1 MAVDRLSGSLTQ
13 AQGAERSWNKGKVS
27 DSRVKQCGLSGR
39 ALAAQARG
47 VLGSTPVTAGLFTFL
62 YFSLITSKF
71 LYFQHEAWSPGMTL
85 VIGSSSYL
93 VLPVAL
99 PCINIFKEKKNKK
112 KMLWPILCSLF
123 RWSTD
128 CKWHYLS
135 CVLELC
141 YCPHCFTLLSLTFR
155 LFQLVSTV
163 SHFFQLFELVS
174 DCHSVYQQ
182 PHERKRI

>member
-1 MAVDRLSGSLTQ
+1 MSSRSWKKRKTVDT
-13 AQGAERSWNKGKVS
+13 SWNKRKVS

-39 ALAAQARG
+39 ALAAKARG

-71 LYFQHEAWSPGMTL
+71 LYFQCEAWSPGMTL

-99 PCINIFKEKKNKK
+99 PCINIFKENKTKK

-123 RWSTD
+123 HWSTD

-135 CVLELC
+135 HVLELC
-141 YCPHCFTLLSLTFR
+141 YCPHCFTLLSLTFS

-163 SHFFQLFELVS
+163 SRFFQLLELVS
-174 DCHSVYQQ
+174 DCHSVHQQ
-182 PHERKRI
+182 PRECKKI